1 MPRRLEGKV
10 ALVAGAG
17 SSGAGWGN
25 GKATAVLFARE
36 GAAVFAVDIDE
47 AAAVETAEIIA
58 SEGGTCAVHA
68 ADVADAEAVARTMQ
82 VCLEQFGRIDV
93 LHNNVGIAALGGV
106 VEESEESWDKVLRV
120 NLKSVFLTCKHVIP
134 HMESAGGG
142 SIVNVGSVG
151 GLRYLGIDYASYAAS
166 KAALAQLTQSIALQ
180 HAPSGIRANTIVPGL
195 LDTPMVT
202 AQLAAAYPGS
212 IEDALAARARQC
224 PMGRLGDAWDVAY
237 AAVYLASDEARY
249 VTGAQLVVDGGLSC
263 AVPRA
268 VY

>member
-1 MPRRLEGKV
+1 MPGRLEGKV

-17 SSGAGWGN
+17 SSGPGWGN

-36 GAAVFAVDIDE
+36 GASVFAVDID
-47 AAAVETAEIIA
+47 AAAAAETAAIVER
-58 SEGGTCAVHA
+58 EGGTCVAHA
-68 ADVADAEAVARTMQ
+68 ADVADADAVAGLVQACRDR
-82 VCLEQFGRIDV
+82 FGRIDV
-93 LHNNVGIAALGGV
+93 LHNNVGIASLGGV
-106 VEESEESWDKVLRV
+106 VEESEESWDRVLRI
-120 NLKSVFLTCKHVIP
+120 NLKSVFLTCKHVLP

-142 SIVNVGSVG
+142 AIVNVGSVG
-151 GLRYLGIDYASYAAS
+151 ALRYLGIDYASYAAS

-180 HAPSGIRANTIVPGL
+180 HASRGIRANTIVPGL

-212 IEDALAARARQC
+212 IEDAMAARARQS
-224 PMGRLGDAWDVAY
+224 PLGRLGDAWDVAY
-237 AAVYLASDEARY
+237 AAVYLASDESRY

-268 VY
+268 

>member
-68 ADVADAEAVARTMQ
+68 ADVADAEAVARTVQ

-106 VEESEESWDKVLRV
+106 VEESEESWDTVLRV

-202 AQLAAAYPGS
+202 AQLAGAYPGS

-249 VTGAQLVVDGGLSC
+249 VTGTQLVVDGGLSC

>member
-1 MPRRLEGKV
+1 MPLRLEGKV

-17 SSGAGWGN
+17 SSGSGWGN

-36 GAAVFAVDIDE
+36 GAVVFVVDVDD
-47 AAAVETAEIIA
+47 AAAAATGEIID

-68 ADVADAEAVARTMQ
+68 ADVADVDAVAGMVQ
-82 VCLEQFGRIDV
+82 VCLEHFGRIDV
-93 LHNNVGIAALGGV
+93 LHNNVGIAGLGGV
-106 VEESEESWDKVLRV
+106 VEESEESWDRVLRV

-134 HMESAGGG
+134 HMQRVGGG
-142 SIVNVGSVG
+142 AIVNVGSVG
-151 GLRYLGIDYASYAAS
+151 GFRYLGIDYASYAAS
-166 KAALAQLTQSIALQ
+166 KAALAQLTQAIALQ
-180 HAPSGIRANTIVPGL
+180 HARHGIRANTIVPGL
-195 LDTPMVT
+195 IDTPMVT
-202 AQLAAAYPGS
+202 TQLAAAYPGS
-212 IEDALAARARQC
+212 IEDVLAARARQC

-268 VY
+268 S

>member
-1 MPRRLEGKV
+1 MPGRLEGKV

-17 SSGAGWGN
+17 SSGSGWGN

-36 GAAVFAVDIDE
+36 GADVFAVDIDE
-47 AAAVETAEIIA
+47 AAAAATAAVIE

-68 ADVADAEAVARTMQ
+68 ADIADAGAVARLVQ
-82 VCLEQFGRIDV
+82 ACLERFGRIDV
-93 LHNNVGIAALGGV
+93 LHNNVGIASLGGV
-106 VEESEESWDKVLRV
+106 VEESEESWDRVLRV
-120 NLKSVFLTCKHVIP
+120 NLKSVFLTCKHVVP

-142 SIVNVGSVG
+142 AIVNVGSVG

-166 KAALAQLTQSIALQ
+166 KAGLAQLTQAIALQ
-180 HAPSGIRANTIVPGL
+180 YAPLGIRANTIVPGL
-195 LDTPMVT
+195 IDTPMVT
-202 AQLAAAYPGS
+202 AQLANAYPGS

-224 PMGRLGDAWDVAY
+224 PMGRLGDAWDVAH
-237 AAVYLASDEARY
+237 AALYLASDEARY

-268 VY
+268 I